1 MYVMPSS
8 VAWRAAVILMA
19 AALAAV
25 SLPLSALATDHEP
38 DLDREVTHSRGG
50 WALAEWTLEDERNT
64 EVTVGAYESESYQPP
79 DQPRENEYAYLGVYQ
94 SYCDEA
100 ADERVDRSWFGL
112 GEATVDIDTLLL
124 ANGKAQAQLTMY
136 GLEVRAPDCND
147 PEWNKSEWV
156 DLADVDATF
165 DGAWESAGRLRTSVD
180 ARQFVG
186 VGFVYH
192 SQDVN
197 RARDAEATATLTGF
211 SQFGVADQLGTTD
224 EAELHASDNSTVEFR
239 S

>member
-1 MYVMPSS
+1 MYLMQFR
-8 VAWRAAVILMA
+8 VAWRAAAILMA

-25 SLPLSALATDHEP
+25 SLSSSALATEHQP
-38 DLDREVTHSRGG
+38 DLDGEASHARGG
-50 WALAEWTLEDERNT
+50 WALAEWTLQDEHNT

-100 ADERVDRSWFGL
+100 ADELVERSWFGL
-112 GEATVDIDTLLL
+112 GEAAVDIDTLLL
-124 ANGKAQAQLTMY
+124 SDGEAQAQLTMY
-136 GLEVRAPDCND
+136 GLEFRAPDCDD
-147 PEWNKSEWV
+147 PEWDGGEWA
-156 DLADVDATF
+156 DLGDFEATF
-165 DGAWESAGRLRTSVD
+165 DGAWESDGRLQTSVEG
-180 ARQFVG
+180 RQFLG
-186 VGFVYH
+186 EGFVYH

-197 RARDAEATATLTGF
+197 RARDAEATAALTGF

-224 EAELHASDNSTVEFR
+224 EAELHSSDKSTVEFR